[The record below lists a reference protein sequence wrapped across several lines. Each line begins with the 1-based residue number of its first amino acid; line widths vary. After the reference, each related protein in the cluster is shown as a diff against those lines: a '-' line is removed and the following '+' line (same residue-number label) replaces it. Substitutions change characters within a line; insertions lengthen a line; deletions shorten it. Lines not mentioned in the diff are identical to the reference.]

1 MLTVSGL
8 SKSYG
13 GRALFEDASLQI
25 NRGDRIGLIGANGAG
40 KSTLFSLI
48 LKEASPDTGTVAM
61 ERNTTIGFLP
71 QESAPSGDETVLEL
85 ATNVSAEMEE
95 VHRLQREHPSEDDP
109 MHHEAIARFADLDG
123 HTLEVKAKRILS
135 GLAFR
140 EGDVHIPAR
149 TLSGGWIMRAH
160 LARLLVMEPDLLM
173 LDEPTNHLDLESL
186 GWFQNYLSKYS
197 GAILAISHDREFL
210 NAICLNILE
219 IRHHKLNR
227 YRGNYD
233 SYLSQKAAREEQQW
247 AAYKNQQREIAELQR
262 FIDRFRAKASK
273 AAQAQDRIKQLDRM
287 VRVEAPERD
296 EATVSFSFPQPKRG
310 GERTITL
317 DGVKQAYGS
326 HVVYARLDL
335 EINRGQRTVLVGPN
349 GSGKSTLLKIL
360 AGLLPIEAGTITPGH
375 NLSVG
380 YFAQQRTEM
389 LDIKRSVLAEAMQTE
404 TPVPE
409 QAVRTILGSFLF
421 RGDDVFKPVGV
432 LSGGE
437 KSRLALVKLLLNPPN
452 LLLLDEPTTHLD
464 MPSIDALIGALKQYQ
479 GTLLFVSHDVH
490 FIRALASTVLHISA
504 GKLTPYAGDY
514 TYYLEKSGSLSERAA
529 LVAPGNSPGN
539 YRPDSAPEPSE
550 TSRPKMG
557 MKEIKEMRKAEA
569 EKRKAANKIRRDA
582 QAQLTTI
589 EAEIAELETRQ
600 NALTAELEQP
610 ESLKG
615 GRAHQI
621 NRELSILQDRL
632 MKTMETWE
640 QLTAMLAEPEPTE
653 AS

>member
-1 MLTVSGL
+1 
-8 SKSYG
+8 
-13 GRALFEDASLQI
+13 
-25 NRGDRIGLIGANGAG
+25 
-40 KSTLFSLI
+40 
-48 LKEASPDTGTVAM
+48 
-61 ERNTTIGFLP
+61 
-71 QESAPSGDETVLEL
+71 
-85 ATNVSAEMEE
+85 
-95 VHRLQREHPSEDDP
+95 
-109 MHHEAIARFADLDG
+109 
-123 HTLEVKAKRILS
+123 
-135 GLAFR
+135 
-140 EGDVHIPAR
+140 
-149 TLSGGWIMRAH
+149 
-160 LARLLVMEPDLLM
+160 
-173 LDEPTNHLDLESL
+173 
-186 GWFQNYLSKYS
+186 
-197 GAILAISHDREFL
+197 
-210 NAICLNILE
+210 
-219 IRHHKLNR
+219 
-227 YRGNYD
+227 
-233 SYLSQKAAREEQQW
+233 
-247 AAYKNQQREIAELQR
+247 
-262 FIDRFRAKASK
+262 
-273 AAQAQDRIKQLDRM
+273 
-287 VRVEAPERD
+287 
-296 EATVSFSFPQPKRG
+296 
-310 GERTITL
+310 
-317 DGVKQAYGS
+317 
-326 HVVYARLDL
+326 
-335 EINRGQRTVLVGPN
+335 
-349 GSGKSTLLKIL
+349 
-360 AGLLPIEAGTITPGH
+360 
-375 NLSVG
+375 
-380 YFAQQRTEM
+380 
-389 LDIKRSVLAEAMQTE
+389 
-404 TPVPE
+404 
-409 QAVRTILGSFLF
+409 
-421 RGDDVFKPVGV
+421 
-432 LSGGE
+432 
-437 KSRLALVKLLLNPPN
+437 
-452 LLLLDEPTTHLD
+452 